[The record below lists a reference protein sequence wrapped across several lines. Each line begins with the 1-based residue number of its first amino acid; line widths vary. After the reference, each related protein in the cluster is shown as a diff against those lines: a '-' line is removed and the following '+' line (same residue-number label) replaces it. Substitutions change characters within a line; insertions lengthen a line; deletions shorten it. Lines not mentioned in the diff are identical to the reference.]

1 MGRLLYL
8 LVLLGACSYSVPPAE
23 QVGDDNEQPREDAA
37 IVDPDGP
44 PPDLPVVPPDTPPP
58 DGPPAPQTTDHVAS
72 LDNYIDAIS
81 FNQSSNFGATT
92 QMFVDGSPAANVL
105 MKFDLSGLPTETTVT
120 AVELHVF
127 TAAAGGAITV
137 FPMLESWTETTS
149 TWRRRNTNT
158 AWTAVGAGPGSR
170 GATAIA
176 TFTPN
181 AANAE
186 FTADVDV
193 ATVQGWVTDPD
204 SNLGLVFTSVSSDE
218 SLIRSSESATGKPF
232 LRITHTP

>member
-8 LVLLGACSYSVPPAE
+8 LVLVGACSFTAPLPG
-23 QVGDDNEQPREDAA
+23 QPGNDEQPREDAA

-44 PPDLPVVPPDTPPP
+44 PPDLPVVPPDTQPP
-58 DGPPAPQTTDHVAS
+58 DGPATPQTTDHVAS
-72 LDNYIDAIS
+72 LDTYIDAIS
-81 FNQSSNFGATT
+81 FNQNSNFGTTT

-127 TAAAGGAITV
+127 TTAAGGTVTV
-137 FPMLESWTETTS
+137 FPMLEAWTETTS
-149 TWRRRNTNT
+149 TWRRRNSNT
-158 AWTAVGAGPGSR
+158 AWTAEGAGPGSR
-170 GATAIA
+170 GTTAIA
-176 TFTPN
+176 TFTPDT
-181 AANAE
+181 ANLE

-193 ATVQGWVTDPD
+193 ATVQGWVTDAAT
-204 SNLGLVFTSVSSDE
+204 NFGLVLTSASSDE
-218 SLIRSSESATGKPF
+218 SLIRSRQSATGKPF